1 MYLVWPAR
9 LRSEKGD
16 ATMQDKLPPAIFIAG
31 CLGLDFLNS
40 IATPVDEIID
50 WIGDG
55 AGLLSWMKQAGLL
68 TDADIDAV
76 KAGMTSKELDRVA
89 AKARQ
94 LREWFRGFTEAHRGR
109 PFKVRALVQLAPLN
123 KLLASDEIFWTL
135 VPGPPASSNRASR
148 QASPA
153 IFQLRP
159 RRRWRKPDSLL
170 SPIAEELAK
179 FITAVDFRNLKACQ
193 GKKCTLLFLDQTR
206 GHGRR
211 WCSMGVCGNRAKQEA
226 HVERLKRK
234 SPPGER
240 NR

>member
-1 MYLVWPAR
+1 MP
-9 LRSEKGD
+9 
-16 ATMQDKLPPAIFIAG
+16 DKLPPAIFVAG

-40 IATPVDEIID
+40 IATPVDEVID
-50 WIGDG
+50 WITDG
-55 AGLLSWMKQAGLL
+55 ADFLSWMKQARLL
-68 TDADIDAV
+68 TDDDIAAV
-76 KAGMTSKELDRVA
+76 KASMTAKELDQVA

-94 LREWFRGFTEAHRGR
+94 LRKWFRGFVEAHRGR
-109 PFKVRALVQLAPLN
+109 PLKVQALAQLAPLN
-123 KLLASDEIFWTL
+123 KLLGSDEIFWTL
-135 VPGPPASSNRASR
+135 VPGPLAWSNRDSR
-148 QASPA
+148 QAPCA

-179 FITAVDFRNLKACQ
+179 FISAGDFRNLKACQ

-226 HVERLKRK
+226 HVERLKKK

-240 NR
+240 RG